1 MGSEPLLFRKYGRSS
16 APCRDLARAK
26 TKHAVISA
34 FLLFHLV
41 AITCWCIPVN
51 SALIA
56 NFKDLIRPYML
67 WSGLFQGWDMFAP
80 TPPNINSYIQAAV
93 IYKDGRT
100 QIWKFP
106 RMEQLGLFERYY
118 RERYRKFEENLRQDA
133 NSALWPDVARHIAR
147 LNNNDVSN
155 PPAIVVLVDT
165 GPRFRRPRQMF
176 NIIRA
181 TCAGTSFLN
190 TT

>member
-1 MGSEPLLFRKYGRSS
+1 MELNDKKQTARQP
-16 APCRDLARAK
+16 APRQKIKR
-26 TKHAVISA
+26 TAVNA
-34 FLLFHLV
+34 FLLFHIV
-41 AITCWCIPVN
+41 AIASWCIPVN
-51 SALIA
+51 SPLITS
-56 NFKDLIRPYML
+56 FRDLIRPYML

-118 RERYRKFEENLRQDA
+118 RERYRKFEENLRQDS
-133 NSALWPDVARHIAR
+133 NSALWPDVARHIAW

-155 PPAIVVLVDT
+155 PPAIVVLARYWSEIPPPAANVQY
-165 GPRFRRPRQMF
+165 RRGEVRGHIFFEYNVKPEDLQ
-176 NIIRA
+176 
-181 TCAGTSFLN
+181 
-190 TT
+190 